1 MKILIYILTLNLVFN
16 SAHCTSIRMADKN
29 YIIKKLQTIFLINNK
44 TDEDFTNIIM
54 NNFEKQR
61 QFFGD
66 SCDPYQ
72 ALFLHEDKIPSGA
85 TTENFSPEKE
95 SKVCNSIDDLST
107 KSDYSASVGRV
118 AITISTCLSLT
129 DLKLPYMRN
138 VHQKICGN
146 SNCSFNSQ
154 SINKAYS
161 LFYPF
166 TQMSDT
172 DSRFFKD
179 LLANMTDKNAFKY
192 LVLSLCMDP
201 NWQAI

>member
-1 MKILIYILTLNLVFN
+1 
-16 SAHCTSIRMADKN
+16 MADKN
-29 YIIKKLQTIFLINNK
+29 YIIKRLEDIFLINDK

-72 ALFLHEDKIPSGA
+72 ALFIHEDEIPSGA
-85 TTENFSPEKE
+85 TTEYFSPEKK
-95 SKVCNSIDDLST
+95 SNVCNSIDDLST
-107 KSDYSASVGRV
+107 KSDYSASMGRV

-129 DLKLPYMRN
+129 DLKSPYMTN

-146 SNCSFNSQ
+146 SSCSFNSQ
-154 SINKAYS
+154 SINKVYS

-166 TQMSDT
+166 TRISDS
-172 DSRFFKD
+172 DSIFFKD

-192 LVLSLCMDP
+192 LVLSLCIDP